1 MLLKKF
7 EAKLTN
13 TNEKRVSNVVE
24 DNINL
29 RYELKEAMSEIN
41 RLEN

>member
-7 EAKLTN
+7 DSKLTN
-13 TNEKRVSNVVE
+13 KNEKRVSNLVE

>member
-7 EAKLTN
+7 DSKLTN
-13 TNEKRVSNVVE
+13 KNEKRVSNVVE